1 MPGFKP
7 NKNAVTSILAVS
19 GGIAI
24 NIAFAFLAQ
33 RFHLPLYL
41 DTIGTFAV
49 SSLGGTFPGVLT
61 AVVSNIIC
69 VSFNEQSLYFA
80 SVNALLAIFAARFS
94 RDFEKKDVRRL
105 IHFILGSVLI
115 STVFNGLV
123 QWVLFGRPQIEAVN
137 EAVNALSER
146 MGLPRVGLFF
156 VINFLVNLLD
166 KTIAIFASAFLG
178 RVIPESMRRKII
190 QSNWRQRP
198 LSPEELKNLKEW
210 GSDVRHKL
218 HSRITAMILFISLSL
233 VTILAIAAYV
243 LYFNYSTEQEK
254 NRAVQLV
261 KYAASTIDGDRIDDY
276 LREGW
281 DAEGYQE
288 SYDRMMEIK
297 SLAPSIQYLYVLQTR
312 EDGCHFVLDL
322 ETEDVE
328 PYQPGEVAEFE
339 EGFAAERD
347 RLLAGEEID
356 PVESDGPNGWMLT
369 VYCPIRDRS
378 GNTAAY
384 MGADVSMQYMTD
396 YVQNLVIRVMLII
409 AGFVILI
416 VITGSWITD
425 YYTVYPVN
433 SITAM
438 LDRYSKAGDDQKQLD
453 EYVRSLRRLNIKT
466 GDEVEKLY
474 YAACE
479 MASGMSEQMREIRHY
494 SEATSR
500 MQSGLIITMADM
512 VESRDSDT
520 GAHVQKTA
528 AYVRIILEGL
538 KRKGYYP
545 EKLTPKYMEDVVM
558 SAPLHDVGKINI
570 PDAVLN
576 KPGKLTE
583 EEFEI
588 MKTHTTAGKEIMEK
602 TINSVKGESY
612 LKEARNMA
620 GYHHE
625 RWDGKGYPEGLH
637 GEVIPLSARVMA
649 VADVFDALT
658 SPRVYKPAFPLEKA
672 LQILEEGSGTQF
684 DPRVIEVFME
694 SLPQVKEVLKK
705 YQES

>member
-1 MPGFKP
+1 VSVG
-7 NKNAVTSILAVS
+7 IL
-19 GGIAI
+19 I
-24 NIAFAFLAQ
+24 NIVFAYLAQ
-33 RFHLPLYL
+33 RFNLPLYL
-41 DTIGTFAV
+41 DTIGTFMVAA
-49 SSLGGTFPGVLT
+49 LGGTFPGVLT
-61 AVVSNIIC
+61 AVVSNIFC
-69 VSFNEQSLYFA
+69 VSFNKQSLYFA
-80 SVNALLAIFAARFS
+80 SVNALLALFAARYS
-94 RDFEKKDVRRL
+94 RNFEQKNVRALVR
-105 IHFILGSVLI
+105 FILGSVLI
-115 STVFNGLV
+115 STFFSGLV
-123 QWVLFGRPQIEAVN
+123 QWVLFGRPQIEAIN
-137 EAVNALSER
+137 EAVNVVNER
-146 MGLPRVGLFF
+146 FGLPRVGIFF
-156 VINFLVNLLD
+156 VINFLVNLFD
-166 KTIAIFASAFLG
+166 KTITIFGSALLVRLIPASL
-178 RVIPESMRRKII
+178 RERII

-243 LYFNYSTEQEK
+243 LYFNYSKEQEK
-254 NRAVQLV
+254 EKAIELV
-261 KYAASTIDGDRIDDY
+261 KYAASLIDGDRIDDY

-281 DAEGYQE
+281 EAEGYVE
-288 SYDRMMEIK
+288 SYEVMEEIK
-297 SLAPSIQYLYVLQTR
+297 ALAPSIQYLYVLQIR

-322 ETEDVE
+322 ETEDME
-328 PYQPGEVAEFE
+328 GYQPGEIVEFE
-339 EGFAAERD
+339 EGFMSEMEL
-347 RLLAGEEID
+347 LLAGEEIP
-356 PVESDGPNGWMLT
+356 PVESVGNFGWMLT
-369 VYCPIRDRS
+369 TYSPIRDRN
-378 GNTAAY
+378 GHTAAY
-384 MGADVSMQYMTD
+384 MGADVSLQYMTE
-396 YVQNLVIRVMLII
+396 YVRNLVIRVLLII

-416 VITGSWITD
+416 VVTGSWITD

-433 SITAM
+433 SITAR
-438 LDRYSKAGDDQKQLD
+438 LDQYSKAGDDQKQLD
-453 EYVRSLRRLNIKT
+453 TYVRDLRKLNIQT

-479 MASGMSEQMREIRHY
+479 MAAGMSEQLREIRHY
-494 SEATSR
+494 SEATAQ

-528 AYVRIILEGL
+528 AYVRIILDGL
-538 KRKGYYP
+538 KKKGYYP
-545 EKLTPKYMEDVVM
+545 EKLTPKYMEAVVM

-588 MKTHTTAGKEIMEK
+588 MKTHTTAGKNIMEK
-602 TINSVKGESY
+602 AISTVKGESY

-672 LQILEEGSGTQF
+672 LQILEEGAGTQF
-684 DPRVIEVFME
+684 DPKVVEVFMD